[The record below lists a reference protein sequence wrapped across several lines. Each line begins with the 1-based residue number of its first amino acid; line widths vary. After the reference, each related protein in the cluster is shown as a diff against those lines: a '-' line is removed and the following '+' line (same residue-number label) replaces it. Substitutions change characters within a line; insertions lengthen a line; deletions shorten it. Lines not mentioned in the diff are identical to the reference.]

1 MHRSRETCGV
11 QRKDYKVMYRITQE
25 YYENYFNFSLKI
37 SDTEGTYLRWE
48 IENVFCHGY
57 ELVHSKIIRGRT
69 KIFTKLKHRHND

>member
-37 SDTEGTYLRWE
+37 SDTEGTYLR
-48 IENVFCHGY
+48 
-57 ELVHSKIIRGRT
+57 
-69 KIFTKLKHRHND
+69 